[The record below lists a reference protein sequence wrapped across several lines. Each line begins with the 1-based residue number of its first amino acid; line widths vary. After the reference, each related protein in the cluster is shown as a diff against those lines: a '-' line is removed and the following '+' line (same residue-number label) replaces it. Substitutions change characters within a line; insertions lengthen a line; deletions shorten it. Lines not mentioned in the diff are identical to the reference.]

1 MGKQKKLRAKTH
13 STTTI
18 LFFIIWPVLASW
30 LSFTFSLNAFVSPMI
45 FFGIPA
51 LLLSYFKPASIK
63 QALLAS
69 TCMLPFMA
77 IVDYVAQNT
86 QTWLWPLPNSLL
98 PFKLFG
104 VVSIEVLI
112 WIFLHVYVVILYY
125 QYFYEKKYIA
135 ELWNERVK
143 ELITAT
149 LILFT
154 VFIALVLFA
163 PGLLLIPYW
172 YLVFG
177 IVAIVPVILL
187 EEMRYPL
194 VFLKLLKVAIY
205 FFYLNLAYEFT
216 ALKLGWWSFP
226 SRQFLGHLSFL
237 GITLPFEEFFFWL
250 MLLTLAIL
258 SYYEYFFN
266 REK

>member
-1 MGKQKKLRAKTH
+1 MV
-13 STTTI
+13 
-18 LFFIIWPVLASW
+18 WPVIASW
-30 LSFTFSLNAFVSPMI
+30 LSFTLSLNAFLSPFI
-45 FFGIPA
+45 FFGVPA
-51 LLLSYFKPASIK
+51 LLLSFYKPTRVK

-69 TCMLPFMA
+69 ACMLPFMA
-77 IVDYVAQNT
+77 IIDYVAQNT
-86 QTWLWPLPNSLL
+86 HTWLWPLPASII

-104 VVSIEVLI
+104 VVSVEVLL

-125 QYFYEKKYIA
+125 QYFYEKKYIFV
-135 ELWNERVK
+135 LWNKRVK
-143 ELITAT
+143 ELVIAT
-149 LILFT
+149 LILFV
-154 VFIALVLFA
+154 VFIALVFLV

-177 IVAIVPVILL
+177 IVAIVPVVIL

-194 VFLKLLKVAIY
+194 IFLKLLKVAIY

-216 ALKLGWWSFP
+216 ALKIGWWSFP
-226 SRQFLGHLSFL
+226 SRQFLGHISFL
-237 GITLPFEEFFFWL
+237 GVTMPFEEFFFWL